1 MKFIEI
7 SLETHNTEDSYYKF
21 YKDYIFYT
29 LKDYT
34 DTEIK
39 DILKSIKP
47 KQFEDTVNFSC
58 GELEIDKNYIIE
70 KLASYGIYPL
80 QIDVSHYYDIEE

>member
-21 YKDYIFYT
+21 YKDYTFYT

-34 DTEIK
+34 DKEIK
-39 DILKSIKP
+39 DILNSIKP
-47 KQFEDTVNFSC
+47 KQFEDTVNFSY
-58 GELEIDKNYIIE
+58 GKLEIDRNYIIE
-70 KLASYGIYPL
+70 KLASYEIYPL